1 MRTLAA
7 RRALANRNGVRLC
20 EGAPR
25 FSCAQQRSNSV
36 PIRRATSSKGCAQRA
51 QRVGSVPGPNAGHR
65 STDPD
70 VMSFERITVVGH
82 VSQTTIKK
90 SRQQVPYVR
99 IGVAVNRGTKD
110 NRTTVWYS
118 VLLFGRLAEN
128 TDMLQRNYTSGR
140 LVLVEGRPQVDMF
153 ERADGSKD
161 IDNTIIATSLPELLD
176 KRPEGSPQPA

>member
-1 MRTLAA
+1 
-7 RRALANRNGVRLC
+7 
-20 EGAPR
+20 
-25 FSCAQQRSNSV
+25 
-36 PIRRATSSKGCAQRA
+36 
-51 QRVGSVPGPNAGHR
+51 
-65 STDPD
+65 
-70 VMSFERITVVGH
+70 MSFERITVVGH